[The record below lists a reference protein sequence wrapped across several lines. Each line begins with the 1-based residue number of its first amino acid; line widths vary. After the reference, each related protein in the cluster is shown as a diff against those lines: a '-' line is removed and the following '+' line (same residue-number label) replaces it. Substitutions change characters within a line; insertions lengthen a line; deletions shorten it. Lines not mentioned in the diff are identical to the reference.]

1 VKLASRGL
9 RDLDTGPHEIS
20 DAADLQEL
28 QRQARAVYIKSV
40 ITASILT
47 ALALIP

>member
-9 RDLDTGPHEIS
+9 RDLDPGQQEIS
-20 DAADLQEL
+20 DAVELQQL
-28 QRQARAVYIKSV
+28 QRQARAVYVKSV